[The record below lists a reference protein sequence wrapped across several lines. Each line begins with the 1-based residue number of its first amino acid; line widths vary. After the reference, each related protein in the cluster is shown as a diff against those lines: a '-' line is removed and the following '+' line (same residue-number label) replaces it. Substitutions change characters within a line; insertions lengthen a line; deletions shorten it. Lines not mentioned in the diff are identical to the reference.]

1 MRAGGL
7 EWSSEDATRCVFMKR
22 RPNRVRQSGFLLMEV
37 LITMVILLI
46 GLLGL
51 AGLQARA
58 MQSENESY
66 QRVQA
71 LILLRDIA
79 DRINANR
86 AQAANYIALTTA
98 PLGTGSTKDCSAPTT
113 VADIDL
119 CAWDAALKGAAETSG
134 GNSVGAM
141 IGARGCVTSTAADQ
155 YLLEVVWQGLVR
167 TATPPN
173 TVLCG
178 LDLYGD
184 ETQRR
189 AVTSI
194 VQIGDLVAP

>member
-7 EWSSEDATRCVFMKR
+7 EWSSEDTTRCVFMKR
-22 RPNRVRQSGFLLMEV
+22 GPKRVRQSGFLLMEV

-58 MQSENESY
+58 QQSENESY

-86 AQAANYIALTTA
+86 AQAANYVTGTSA
-98 PLGTGSTKDCSAPTT
+98 PLGTGSTVCGTTT

-119 CAWDAALKGAAETSG
+119 CAWSAALQGAAETSG
-134 GNSVGAM
+134 GNSIGAM
-141 IGARGCVTSTAADQ
+141 IGARGCVTSPAADQ
-155 YLLEVVWQGLVR
+155 YLVEVVWQGLVR
-167 TATPPN
+167 TAAPPS
-173 TVLCG
+173 TVVCG
-178 LDLYGD
+178 QNSYGD

-189 AVTSI
+189 AVTTL
-194 VQIGDLVAP
+194 VQIGSLTAP